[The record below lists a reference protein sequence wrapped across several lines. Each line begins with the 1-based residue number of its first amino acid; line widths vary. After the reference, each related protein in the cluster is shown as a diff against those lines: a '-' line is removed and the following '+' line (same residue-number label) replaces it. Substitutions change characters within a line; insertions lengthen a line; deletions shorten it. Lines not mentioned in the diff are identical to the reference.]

1 VLALFAALMTV
12 AGLVL
17 AGLAAYVAWRHGTK
31 AGLSLAILLVSVAW
45 WGLAYALELSATD
58 VLVKSRWGDIKYVGV
73 CVLAPA
79 WLVFVLQYTGRGRKV
94 SRRLVAAL
102 AIEPLVVLAVLAN
115 GATHDLVRFY
125 PRTAAGE
132 ELPVVG
138 TGPVF
143 WVHLI
148 YANLMILTATGL
160 FVASMLKLSR
170 TYLKMAIVLVAAA
183 LLPWAANLLH
193 NLEVGWFAR
202 LDLTPFAFIGTGV
215 VLVWGLFRE
224 RLVNL
229 SPLARSVVVDH
240 MADPV
245 FVLDAFGRIAD
256 LNPAGAQML
265 NSTRP
270 ALIGLYLADLLPH
283 QTEPPSHATLPQET
297 PVAHAL
303 SLGEG
308 EEHRSFDVLRQ
319 PLTDREDRSAGELVV
334 LRDIT
339 ERVHAEKRLQL
350 LLAER
355 SKVATALQASMALGR
370 LPAIPMSEMA
380 SRYRPAGDGS
390 EIGGD
395 FLDIFPLHDGSWGV
409 VLGDVSGKG
418 ADAAA
423 VTALARYT
431 LRTLAH
437 PRHSPSYTLRELNT
451 RLLATTEDE
460 RHCTLLYAIAR
471 PNAEEV
477 QLTMSLAG
485 HHPPLLVRGTGVCE
499 PVGQVGMAL
508 GLFDRPELHD
518 TTLVL
523 APGDLLCAFTDGLI
537 EARNGKE
544 MFGTERVAVIIGRHT
559 DQPTDDVAAELL
571 DAART
576 FHGGDLADDLALL
589 LIRVRDADA
598 EHSAL
603 GAVDHPVDSHTFG

>member
-1 VLALFAALMTV
+1 MTLFATLMTV

-17 AGLAAYVAWRHGTK
+17 AGLAGYVAWRHGTK
-31 AGLSLAILLVSVAW
+31 AGLTLAILLISVAW
-45 WGLAYALELSATD
+45 WGLAYAVELSVTD
-58 VLVKSRWGDIKYVGV
+58 VLVKSRWGDVKYVGI

-79 WLVFVLQYTGRGRKV
+79 WLVFVLQYTGRGRLV
-94 SRRLVAAL
+94 TRRLVAAL
-102 AIEPLVVLAVLAN
+102 AIEPLVVLTLLAN

-125 PRTAAGE
+125 PKPAAGE

-143 WVHLI
+143 WVHLV
-148 YANLMILTATGL
+148 YANLIILTATGL
-160 FVASMLKLSR
+160 FVASMVKLSR
-170 TYLKMAIVLVAAA
+170 TYRRMAVVLVAAA

-202 LDLTPFAFIGTGV
+202 LDLTPFAFIVTGV

-256 LNPAGAQML
+256 VNPAGAQVL
-265 NSTRP
+265 NSTQPR
-270 ALIGLYLADLLPH
+270 LVGLALADLLPH
-283 QTEPPSHATLPQET
+283 PIEPTAQATPGQET
-297 PVAHAL
+297 PVAHEL
-303 SLGEG
+303 SIGDG
-308 EEHRSFDVLRQ
+308 MDQRSFDVLRQ
-319 PLTDREDRSAGELVV
+319 PLTDRGDRAAGELVV

-339 ERVHAEKRLQL
+339 ERVHAEKRLQY

-355 SKVATALQASMALGR
+355 SRVATALQASMVPDR
-370 LPAIPMSEMA
+370 LPTIPMSELA
-380 SRYRPAGDGS
+380 SRYEPAGDGS

-395 FLDIFPLHDGSWGV
+395 FLDIFPFHDGSWGV

-437 PRHSPSYTLRELNT
+437 PRHSPSHTLRELNT

-460 RHCTLLYAIAR
+460 RHCTLLYAVAR
-471 PNAEEV
+471 PKAEEV
-477 QLTMSLAG
+477 LLTISLAG
-485 HHPPLLVRGTGVCE
+485 HHPPLLVPRTGVCE
-499 PVGQVGMAL
+499 PVGKLGTAL
-508 GLFDRPELHD
+508 GLFDRPELYD
-518 TTLVL
+518 STVVM

-544 MFGTERVAVIIGRHT
+544 MFGTERVAAILGRHAHRPA
-559 DQPTDDVAAELL
+559 DEVAAELV

-589 LIRVRDADA
+589 LFRVRETDPDIPAHA
-598 EHSAL
+598 HATN
-603 GAVDHPVDSHTFG
+603 AVDDG